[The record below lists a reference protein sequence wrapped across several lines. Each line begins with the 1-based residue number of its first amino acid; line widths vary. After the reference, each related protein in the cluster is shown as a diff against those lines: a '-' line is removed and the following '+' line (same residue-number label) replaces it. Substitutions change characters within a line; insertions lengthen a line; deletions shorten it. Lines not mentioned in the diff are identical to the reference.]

1 MKRTTAPNSASGLF
15 QDEIVGVQAGT
26 DIVAEDGN
34 NVQEEIC
41 HPIEL
46 AGITL
51 DGTDQYQL
59 EKAIISLG
67 TPLGFDIF
75 SSVEQTPVPYAAARS
90 STNPSYPRYLPI
102 ISRAAD
108 ADITTSQAPLLVPF
122 MRAIKLKIMGT
133 TDFTAT
139 VSGSVLTFASTT
151 TNDAFLKAISEDALV
166 QRWFSSGQSATYA
179 GSGAD
184 FSNGRCINVA
194 GSDFA
199 ITAINTGSRTI
210 TVSGSPTT
218 GSQTVILYPARI
230 AGSTTSIRLH
240 RLTGFVPAG
249 AGDADGQYG
258 GMMRVMDRGQGHW
271 HQLFYAVADG
281 AGGGSDARISAA
293 GANNAGPVTNTA
305 VKSAITD
312 GTNGTPRTG
321 KTTDPRAYGVY
332 IYTWAGSLLA

>member
-1 MKRTTAPNSASGLF
+1 MKRTTAPNSASGLY
-15 QDEIVGVQAGT
+15 QDRIVGVQSGT
-26 DIVAEDGN
+26 TLVAEDRN
-34 NVQEEIC
+34 NIQEELS
-41 HPIEL
+41 HAIEL
-46 AGITL
+46 ADIDL

-122 MRAIKLKIMGT
+122 MRDKKLKIMGT

-151 TNDAFLKAISEDALV
+151 ANDAFLKAISEDALV
-166 QRWFSSGQSATYA
+166 QRWFSSGQSANYA

-199 ITAINTGSRTI
+199 ITAINVGSRTI

-240 RLTGFVPAG
+240 RLTGFVPVG

-258 GMMRVMDRGQGHW
+258 GMMRVMDRGQGHY
-271 HQLFYAVADG
+271 HGL
-281 AGGGSDARISAA
+281 SSSATALLGTPA
-293 GANNAGPVTNTA
+293 GAAANVANSGAAYNQGITITSPT
-305 VKSAITD
+305 TD

-332 IYTWAGSLLA
+332 IYTWASSLLA